1 MSEQRQ
7 VTQEELAQIKEL
19 QDAYLR
25 VTYDLGQ
32 IGVEKYDLKQSL
44 DKLRAA
50 EEETLDHLAK
60 LKERETELSTS
71 LQEKYGSS
79 TIDLET
85 GVIK

>member
-1 MSEQRQ
+1 MSEEKK
-7 VTQEELAQIKEL
+7 VTEEELNQIKEL

-32 IGVEKYDLKQSL
+32 IAVEKLDLQSKLNKL
-44 DKLRAA
+44 DDAHNDAAKHLENLRNQ
-50 EEETLDHLAK
+50 EQ
-60 LKERETELSTS
+60 ELSLK

-79 TIDLET
+79 SIDLET

>member
-1 MSEQRQ
+1 MSEERK
-7 VTQEELAQIKEL
+7 VTEEELNQIKEL

-32 IGVEKYDLKQSL
+32 LAV
-44 DKLRAA
+44 DKLDLQSKLSKIEESHKNAA
-50 EEETLDHLAK
+50 QHLETLRTQ
-60 LKERETELSTS
+60 EQQISNS

-85 GVIK
+85 GVIN